1 MVKKKNGI
9 MPVDCKTCKRRFDK
23 KTCNEQRQK
32 QYQNDWLIINTEME
46 LMQARHKTRKLKC
59 SMPCPQYL
67 SKSKPLRI
75 KDSAY
80 IIQNPVYLQSE
91 FEDRIYN
98 ICAEIF
104 EHYSQETDEPLNE
117 VDEVF
122 SEVAD
127 QCTTEFLDLMYYKW
141 VDEKYE
147 EKMQELD
154 VNEKE

>member
-1 MVKKKNGI
+1 
-9 MPVDCKTCKRRFDK
+9 
-23 KTCNEQRQK
+23 
-32 QYQNDWLIINTEME
+32 
-46 LMQARHKTRKLKC
+46 MQARHKTRKLKC

-67 SKSKPLRI
+67 SKSKTLRF
-75 KDSAY
+75 KDSTY

-122 SEVAD
+122 CEVAN
-127 QCTTEFLDLMYYKW
+127 QCATEFLDLMYYK
-141 VDEKYE
+141 
-147 EKMQELD
+147 
-154 VNEKE
+154 